1 MIEIHSIADMQAQS
15 SAWKR
20 EAKTVAVVPT
30 MGALHDGHISLAALA
45 REKAD
50 RVIVTIFVN
59 PTQFGEGEDLDAY
72 PRPLDADLKRCEDAG
87 VDVVFLPEVHEM
99 YNPDSSTWVE
109 EMMLGNG
116 LCGGARPG
124 HFRGVTT
131 IVAKLF
137 LATLPDFAVF
147 GEKDFQQLAVI
158 RRMVRDLN
166 FPVEV
171 VPGPI
176 VRETDGLAMSSRN
189 RYLSEKNRIAA
200 LAISS
205 SLRWALDAIKV
216 NSHLDVKETLA
227 QIELTITKSGGEI
240 DYVEAVNAQT
250 LEPLDDFSSQQ
261 EIRLLAAAFFGKA
274 RLIDNMGPE

>member
-1 MIEIHSIADMQAQS
+1 MIKIASISDMQLQS
-15 SAWKR
+15 NDWKR
-20 EAKTVAVVPT
+20 TGHTVAVVPT
-30 MGALHDGHISLAALA
+30 MGALHDGHISLVKLA
-45 REKAD
+45 RERAD
-50 RVIVTIFVN
+50 KLIVTIFVN

-72 PRPLDADLKRCEDAG
+72 PRPLEDDLKRCADAG
-87 VDVVFLPEVHEM
+87 VDLVFLPEVKDM

-109 EMMLGNG
+109 EMVLGNG

-137 LATLPDFAVF
+137 LATLPDFGVF

-171 VPGPI
+171 IPGPI
-176 VRETDGLAMSSRN
+176 IREADGLAMSSRN
-189 RYLSEKNRIAA
+189 RYLTDKDRAGA
-200 LAISS
+200 LAISK
-205 SLRWALDAIKV
+205 SLRWALAAIKD
-216 NSHLDVKETLA
+216 NRLLSVKETLE
-227 QIELTITKSGGEI
+227 QIAVSIRKAGGEI
-240 DYVEAVNAQT
+240 DYVEAVDAYS
-250 LEPLDDFSSQQ
+250 LEPLDDFNGDQ
-261 EIRLLAAAFFGKA
+261 EIRLLAAAYFGKA

>member
-1 MIEIHSIADMQAQS
+1 MIKICSVADMQAQS
-15 SAWKR
+15 STWKR
-20 EAKTVAVVPT
+20 EAKTIAVVPT

-45 REKAD
+45 REKAE

-72 PRPLDADLKRCEDAG
+72 PRPLEDDLKRCEDAG
-87 VDVVFLPEVHEM
+87 VDAVFLPEVHEM

-137 LATLPDFAVF
+137 LATLPDFGVF

-171 VPGPI
+171 IPGPI
-176 VRETDGLAMSSRN
+176 VREVDGLAMSSRN
-189 RYLSEKNRIAA
+189 RYLSEKDRIGA

-205 SLRWALDAIKV
+205 SLRWALTAIKA
-216 NSHLDVKETLA
+216 NPRLAVKETLE
-227 QIELTITKSGGEI
+227 QIALTITKSGGEI
-240 DYVEAVNAQT
+240 DYVEAVNAET